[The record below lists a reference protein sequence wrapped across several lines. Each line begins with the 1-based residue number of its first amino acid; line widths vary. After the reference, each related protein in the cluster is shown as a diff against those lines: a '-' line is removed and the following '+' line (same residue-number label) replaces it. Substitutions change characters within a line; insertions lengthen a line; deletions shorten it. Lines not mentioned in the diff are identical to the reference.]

1 MLVFGLLVMRGA
13 WKAVR
18 GEHDALSAP
27 CAIGLFYLATGVV
40 ALSTMHEPFWSVFV
54 VLGGL
59 ALALSSVLGFV
70 PATPRTASRMRQPA
84 A

>member
-1 MLVFGLLVMRGA
+1 
-13 WKAVR
+13 
-18 GEHDALSAP
+18 
-27 CAIGLFYLATGVV
+27 
-40 ALSTMHEPFWSVFV
+40 VFV

-59 ALALSSVLGFV
+59 ALALSAVLGFV